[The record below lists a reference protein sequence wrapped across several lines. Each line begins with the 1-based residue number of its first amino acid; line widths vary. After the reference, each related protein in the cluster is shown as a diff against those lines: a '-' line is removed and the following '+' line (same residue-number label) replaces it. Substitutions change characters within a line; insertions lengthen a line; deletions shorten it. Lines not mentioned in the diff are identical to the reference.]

1 MDVTVRT
8 GQTKPMRDV
17 SLVSLSLESAH
28 GEQVCLLMEI
38 GAKEEGAKT
47 VEQECTAIV
56 RHALLESDGP
66 AAERLD
72 STLKEMNGLLKG
84 MLVSNVVSDVHMLI
98 GIVDS
103 EDTLHVSHAGRAEAY
118 LIRRGVASQITEY
131 SSGKPAPAFI
141 HIASGKLER
150 RDLLVLSSQRL
161 LRTLT
166 PAQLSKLTQKSGHGL
181 IDALVSALEAD
192 GEHAALATMHMPGAD
207 AMEELQEEPSRS
219 TVQDRIA
226 RRRRT
231 QQSSII
237 SRVASWLP
245 SASTLMQWLPSRE
258 RVARIASRGAYK
270 ASALPMMDTMREK
283 FGTFLEDLNH
293 PKRRKRAHL
302 LLLASSLATLILI
315 WALVHVFT
323 SSQRSKTRADLETLM
338 QQINVEIQTA
348 DNKRIIGDV
357 DSANKILQRAE
368 DRAKQVMDNES
379 GLFRTE
385 ANDLLGRIRGK
396 KEEINSIIRLS
407 PRNVANLTVKN
418 PAIAAQ
424 GMVGLGDG
432 EFLVYDSQDLYR
444 VLLNSVEEPHRISE
458 DVHILDGAHFSRF
471 QADLFLMTGNTVI
484 EWAAGQA
491 ISMKTDDPKGWVN
504 GRAVSAYLRFLY
516 ILSPENNQIYKYERL
531 NNRYSAPVGYNV
543 NGNLKG
549 AIDMAIDGSVYV
561 LKEGGAIIK
570 LFRGETQSFNV
581 RKAPENVLKDT
592 TKIIKVADRN
602 FYLLDPSHARII
614 VLSDGGV
621 GGESSYLKQYVLE
634 GTGELKDLYV
644 DPDEA
649 HLYLLDEKHVYVVD
663 LNTK

>member
-8 GQTKPMRDV
+8 GQTKAARDV
-17 SLVSLSLESAH
+17 SLAALSLESAH

-38 GAKEEGAKT
+38 SGKEEGAKT

-56 RHALLESDGP
+56 RHALLESEGP

-84 MLVSNVVSDVHMLI
+84 MLISNVVSDVHMLI
-98 GIVDS
+98 GIVDN
-103 EDTLHVSHAGRAEAY
+103 ENALHVSHAGRAEAY
-118 LIRRGVASQITEY
+118 LIRRAIASQITEY
-131 SSGKPAPAFI
+131 SGGKPAPAFV
-141 HIASGKLER
+141 HIASGHLER
-150 RDLLVLSSQRL
+150 RDLLVFSTQRL

-166 PAQLSKLTQKSGHGL
+166 PAQLSKLSQKSGHGM

-192 GEHAALATMHMPGAD
+192 GEHAALATIHMPGAD
-207 AMEELQEEPSRS
+207 TAQDVEEEKPSSRS

-226 RRRRT
+226 RRRRA
-231 QQSSII
+231 QQPAIFA
-237 SRVASWLP
+237 RAALWLP
-245 SASTLMQWLPSRE
+245 SLSSIAGL
-258 RVARIASRGAYK
+258 ASRSASK
-270 ASALPMMDTMREK
+270 ASALPIIDTVRGR
-283 FGTFLEDLNH
+283 FGTFLEDLRH
-293 PKRRKRAHL
+293 PKRKQRAHL
-302 LLLASSLATLILI
+302 LLLASSLAILILI
-315 WALVHVFT
+315 WALVHLFT
-323 SSQRSKTRADLETLM
+323 SSQRSKTRADLEALM
-338 QQINVEIQTA
+338 EQINVEIQSA
-348 DNKRIIGDV
+348 DNKRIVGDV
-357 DSANKILQRAE
+357 ESANKILQRAE
-368 DRAKQVMDNES
+368 ERAKQVMDNES

-385 ANDLLGRIRGK
+385 ANDLLGRIRAK
-396 KEEINSIIRLS
+396 KEEINNIIRLS
-407 PRNVANLTVKN
+407 PRTVANLAAKN
-418 PAIAAQ
+418 PDITAQ
-424 GMVGLGDG
+424 GMVGFGDG
-432 EFLVYDSQDLYR
+432 EFLVYDSLDLYR
-444 VLLNSVEEPHRISE
+444 VLLNSVEEGQRISE
-458 DVHILDGAHFSRF
+458 DVHILDGAHFPRF

-484 EWAAGQA
+484 EWVTGQA

-504 GRAVSAYLRFLY
+504 GRAISAYLRFLY
-516 ILSPENNQIYKYERL
+516 MLSPENNQIYKYERL

-561 LKEGGAIIK
+561 LKEGGTVIK
-570 LFRGETQSFNV
+570 LFRGETQTFNI

-621 GGESSYLKQYVLE
+621 SGESSYLKQYVLE
-634 GTGELKDLYV
+634 GTGELKDLYT

>member
-1 MDVTVRT
+1 
-8 GQTKPMRDV
+8 MRDV
-17 SLVSLSLESAH
+17 TLVSLSLESAH

-38 GAKEEGAKT
+38 SAKEEGAKT

-207 AMEELQEEPSRS
+207 VMEDSQEEQSRS

-231 QQSSII
+231 QQSSVV
-237 SRVASWLP
+237 SRVVSWLP
-245 SASTLMQWLPSRE
+245 SASAVTQWLPSRE
-258 RVARIASRGAYK
+258 RVAGIASRGASK
-270 ASALPMMDTMREK
+270 ASSLPMVDAMREK

-302 LLLASSLATLILI
+302 LLLASSLALLIVI

-323 SSQRSKTRADLETLM
+323 SSQRSKTRADLEALM

-407 PRNVANLTVKN
+407 PRTVANLTVKN
-418 PAIAAQ
+418 PTIAAQ

-432 EFLVYDSQDLYR
+432 EFLVYDPSDLYR

-458 DVHILDGAHFSRF
+458 DVHILDASHFPRF

-516 ILSPENNQIYKYERL
+516 MLSPENNQIYKYERL

-561 LKEGGAIIK
+561 LKEGGAIVK

-602 FYLLDPSHARII
+602 FYLLDPTHARII

-621 GGESSYLKQYVLE
+621 SGESSYLKQYVLE